1 MPARCFDAQV
11 FSRTQV
17 APAIHRLT
25 VRWPETVPMPH
36 AGQFCMLRAWG
47 RDEAPL
53 LSRPI
58 SVHEAYPI
66 RGDEPICENGQLL
79 QLVTFLFEVKG
90 RGTGCLA
97 QLEAGDTL
105 QITGPAGNGFDFS
118 GLAKDTKV
126 ALVGGGIG
134 TAPLYQAAR
143 ELAAMGIRADV
154 YYGFRDEPYEMEPYR
169 HTAGVVRV
177 ATDSGRVGFHGFVTQ
192 MLKPEEYDLVVCC
205 GPEVMMRRVAAM
217 CAQQNTRCL
226 VSLEKK
232 MACGIGACLGCTC
245 KTKSG
250 EGKSVCKHGP
260 VFDAKEVFE

>member
-1 MPARCFDAQV
+1 
-11 FSRTQV
+11 
-17 APAIHRLT
+17 
-25 VRWPETVPMPH
+25 MPH

-66 RGDEPICENGQLL
+66 RGDEPICENGQPL

-118 GLAKDTKV
+118 GLAKGTKV

-143 ELAAMGIRADV
+143 ELAAMDIRADV

>member
-66 RGDEPICENGQLL
+66 RGDEPICENGQPL

-118 GLAKDTKV
+118 GLAKGTKV

-143 ELAAMGIRADV
+143 ELAAMDIRADV

-245 KTKSG
+245 KTK
-250 EGKSVCKHGP
+250 VH
-260 VFDAKEVFE
+260 

>member
-11 FSRTQV
+11 FSRTQM
-17 APAIHRLT
+17 ADSIQRLT
-25 VRWPETVPMPH
+25 VRWPESVPLPH
-36 AGQFCMLRAWG
+36 AGQFCMLRCWEH
-47 RDEAPL
+47 DEAPL

-58 SVHEAYPI
+58 SIHEVWPT
-66 RGDEPICENGQLL
+66 GSDEPICEDGVQLD
-79 QLVTFLFEVKG
+79 LVTFLFEVKG
-90 RGTGCLA
+90 IGTEQLA
-97 QLEAGDTL
+97 ALEAGDTL

-118 GLAKDTKV
+118 GLEAGAKV

-134 TAPLYQAAR
+134 TAPLYQTAR
-143 ELAAMGIRADV
+143 ELAAKGILADI
-154 YYGFRDEPYEMEPYR
+154 YYGFRDEPYAMEQYR
-169 HTAGVVRV
+169 GRFGTVRV

-192 MLKPEEYDLVVCC
+192 MIKPEEYDQVLCC

-217 CAQQNTRCL
+217 CAEKDVPCL

-245 KTKSG
+245 KTASG

-260 VFDAKEVFE
+260 VFDAKEVFA

>member
-66 RGDEPICENGQLL
+66 SGDEPICENGQPL

-90 RGTGCLA
+90 RGTDCLA
-97 QLEAGDTL
+97 
-105 QITGPAGNGFDFS
+105 
-118 GLAKDTKV
+118 
-126 ALVGGGIG
+126 
-134 TAPLYQAAR
+134 
-143 ELAAMGIRADV
+143 
-154 YYGFRDEPYEMEPYR
+154 
-169 HTAGVVRV
+169 
-177 ATDSGRVGFHGFVTQ
+177 
-192 MLKPEEYDLVVCC
+192 
-205 GPEVMMRRVAAM
+205 
-217 CAQQNTRCL
+217 
-226 VSLEKK
+226 
-232 MACGIGACLGCTC
+232 
-245 KTKSG
+245 
-250 EGKSVCKHGP
+250 
-260 VFDAKEVFE
+260 

>member
-66 RGDEPICENGQLL
+66 PGDEPICENGQPL

-90 RGTGCLA
+90 RGTGYLA
-97 QLEAGDTL
+97 KLEAGDTL

-118 GLAKDTKV
+118 GLAEGTQGSVKFIYRTD
-126 ALVGGGIG
+126 AIG
-134 TAPLYQAAR
+134 
-143 ELAAMGIRADV
+143 V
-154 YYGFRDEPYEMEPYR
+154 
-169 HTAGVVRV
+169 
-177 ATDSGRVGFHGFVTQ
+177 
-192 MLKPEEYDLVVCC
+192 
-205 GPEVMMRRVAAM
+205 
-217 CAQQNTRCL
+217 
-226 VSLEKK
+226 
-232 MACGIGACLGCTC
+232 
-245 KTKSG
+245 
-250 EGKSVCKHGP
+250 
-260 VFDAKEVFE
+260 

>member
-66 RGDEPICENGQLL
+66 RGDEPICENGQPL

-118 GLAKDTKV
+118 GLAKGTKV

-143 ELAAMGIRADV
+143 ELAAMDIRADV

-177 ATDSGRVGFHGFVTQ
+177 ATDSGRVAQARGVRPGGLLRPRGNDAPGGCHVRPAEHPLPG
-192 MLKPEEYDLVVCC
+192 KPGKENGLRH
-205 GPEVMMRRVAAM
+205 RRVPGLHL
-217 CAQQNTRCL
+217 QN
-226 VSLEKK
+226 
-232 MACGIGACLGCTC
+232 
-245 KTKSG
+245 
-250 EGKSVCKHGP
+250 
-260 VFDAKEVFE
+260 EVRRGQERVQARPRV